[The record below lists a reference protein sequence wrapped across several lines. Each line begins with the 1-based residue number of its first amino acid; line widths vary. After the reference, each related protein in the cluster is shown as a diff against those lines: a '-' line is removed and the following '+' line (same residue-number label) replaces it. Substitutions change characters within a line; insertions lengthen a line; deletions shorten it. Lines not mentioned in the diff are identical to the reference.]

1 MGIDEDP
8 VTGSTHCCLGPFW
21 SKRFAKDELIAYQA
35 SPRGDVVRVSV
46 AGERVYLGGRAVTIL
61 RGELSSD

>member
-21 SKRFAKDELIAYQA
+21 SKRFAEDELIAYQA
-35 SPRGDVVRVSV
+35 SARGDVVRVM
-46 AGERVYLGGRAVTIL
+46 L
-61 RGELSSD
+61 